1 MEDAGARGPGGPS
14 GPTDAAAT
22 SARSA
27 RRSTVSRLLRNP
39 TAMICIAF
47 LAVLVALAFLA
58 PLLAPFDQNLTR
70 IEFTNAKPF
79 DGPFVLGGDSSGR
92 DILSRLL
99 WASRGTLLACV
110 VVLVV
115 SVAVGVTAGLF
126 AGFFGGWTDR
136 VSSWISD
143 VVLALPGTVLLIAL
157 YTVIGPSILIAM
169 AVFGLLIAPSYF
181 RLVRAVVTQVRRELY
196 IDAAR
201 VSGLSDLRI
210 IARHVLIAVRAPVI
224 IQSSFVL
231 AAGIGIQAGL
241 EFLGLGNPR
250 QASWG
255 GILQTSFASIYQ
267 NPGAVVAPTLLIS
280 ITTLVLVLLG
290 NALRDVLQVVT
301 TPSVLNRRERAAL
314 RDRLSPPATRT
325 TDARTTDARTA
336 NARPTDARAADAR
349 DADTLLR
356 IEDLHVAYPNP
367 DGVSEVVRGID
378 LEVRR
383 GVIHGLVG
391 ESGSGKSQTVFSVLD
406 ILPKEAVVAGS
417 ITFDGRELL
426 GDRAALHAV
435 RGRRIA
441 YVPQEPMSNLDPTLT
456 VGQQLVVGL
465 RAVKQVSRRQARTEL
480 LALLARVGIKD
491 PESVFR
497 MYPHEISG
505 GMAQRVL
512 ITGAIA
518 GDPDVILAD
527 EPTTALD
534 VTIQADVLDLLRE
547 IRDERG
553 LGMVLV
559 THNLGVVADLCDTV
573 SVMQAGRIVE
583 TGDVRAVFAAP
594 QHPYTRELLA
604 ATTDP
609 EA

>member
-1 MEDAGARGPGGPS
+1 MSVEQI
-14 GPTDAAAT
+14 TAT
-22 SARSA
+22 SVDPEVGGVTVDSRT
-27 RRSTVSRLLRNP
+27 RRTSTLRRLVRNP
-39 TAMICIAF
+39 MAVTCIVF
-47 LAVLVALAFLA
+47 LAALVAVA
-58 PLLAPFDQNLTR
+58 LLAPVLAPYDQNFTR
-70 IEFTNAKPF
+70 VDLTNAKPF
-79 DGPFVLGGDSSGR
+79 SGSFVLGGDSSGR
-92 DILSRLL
+92 DILSRLI
-99 WASRGTLLACV
+99 WASRGTFLACV

-115 SVAVGVTAGLF
+115 SVLIGVTAGLA
-126 AGFFGGWTDR
+126 AGFLGGWTDR
-136 VSSWISD
+136 VSGWLSD

-169 AVFGLLIAPSYF
+169 AVFGLLIAPSFF

-210 IARHVLIAVRAPVI
+210 VLRHVLIAVRAPVI

-250 QASWG
+250 EASWG

-267 NPGAVVAPTLLIS
+267 NPGAVVAPTVLIS
-280 ITTLVLVLLG
+280 LTTLVLVLLG
-290 NALRDVLQVVT
+290 NALRDVLQVT
-301 TPSVLNRRERAAL
+301 AAPRPLTRRQRNDL
-314 RDRLSPPATRT
+314 RDRLTTTTTAAPAG
-325 TDARTTDARTA
+325 DA
-336 NARPTDARAADAR
+336 
-349 DADTLLR
+349 LLAVR
-356 IEDLHVAYPNP
+356 DLHIAYPNG
-367 DGVSEVVRGID
+367 DDHTEVVHGID
-378 LEVRR
+378 LDVHR

-391 ESGSGKSQTVFSVLD
+391 ESGSGKSQTVFSVLG
-406 ILPKEAVVAGS
+406 ILPREAVAAGS
-417 ITFDGRELL
+417 IVFDGAEIL
-426 GDRAALHAV
+426 GSDSALRAV
-435 RGRRIA
+435 RGKRIA

-456 VGQQLVVGL
+456 VGQQLVVGV
-465 RAVKQVSRRQARTEL
+465 RAVKPISRRAARTEL
-480 LALLARVGIKD
+480 LGLLARVGIKD
-491 PESVFR
+491 PPAVFD

-518 GDPDVILAD
+518 ADPDVILAD

-559 THNLGVVADLCDTV
+559 THNLGVVADICDTV
-573 SVMQAGRIVE
+573 SVMRGGHIVE
-583 TGDVRAVFAAP
+583 TGDVRTVFAAP
-594 QHPYTRELLA
+594 SHPYTRELLA
-604 ATTDP
+604 AATTSTSTAP
-609 EA
+609 EVH